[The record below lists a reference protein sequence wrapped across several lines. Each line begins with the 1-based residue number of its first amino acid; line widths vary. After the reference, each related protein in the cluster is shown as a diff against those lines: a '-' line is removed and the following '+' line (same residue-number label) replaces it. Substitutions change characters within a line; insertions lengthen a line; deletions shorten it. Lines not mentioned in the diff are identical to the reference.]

1 MLDLIK
7 REPVK
12 FAGFAQAFIAVLL
25 QIAENF
31 GLERGVSG
39 AMSVTAALGI
49 AWLTA
54 AVVVPTVKLSD
65 SAIEKASNMT
75 KADIAKVEAVKVEAA
90 KP

>member
-1 MLDLIK
+1 MLDLIR

-25 QIAENF
+25 QVAENF
-31 GLERGVSG
+31 GLEPGVSG

-54 AVVVPTVKLSD
+54 AVVVPVVKMTD
-65 SAIEKASNMT
+65 AAIAKAASMT
-75 KADIAKVEAVKVEAA
+75 PADIAKVAETKAEA